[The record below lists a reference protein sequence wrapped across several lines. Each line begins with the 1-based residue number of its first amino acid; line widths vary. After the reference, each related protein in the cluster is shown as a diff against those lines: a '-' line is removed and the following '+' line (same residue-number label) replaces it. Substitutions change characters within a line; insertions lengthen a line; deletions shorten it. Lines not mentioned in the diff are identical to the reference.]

1 MCFVMVIE
9 VRRVLSVMGDCGIV
23 LSDAV
28 VCDAVLS
35 DAVLSD
41 AVLSNAVLSDGNK
54 RVWCVCFVAAMEVW
68 RVPSVMGD

>member
-1 MCFVMVIE
+1 MCFVVVIE

-28 VCDAVLS
+28 LFYAVLS

-41 AVLSNAVLSDGNK
+41 GDK
-54 RVWCVCFVAAMEVW
+54 RVWCVCFVAVMEVW
-68 RVPSVMGD
+68 RVLSVMGD